1 MKTDILIIGQGLA
14 GSCLAWR
21 LLQHG
26 ISFSVIDQ
34 PLLSSSSRVAAGMMN
49 PLVFRYL
56 TLSWRAVQNMAS
68 SKDFYQKMEI
78 ALQSK
83 FLHEITIAKI
93 FSETD
98 TELWGRKSLHAGME
112 NFTDGKSY
120 HPFSHNEVNYP
131 FGAGI
136 VNKAGWVDTAK
147 LVQKIRELLL
157 KHAALT
163 EEVFDRENLVI
174 GEEAIHYKDITANK
188 IIFCEGFKV
197 SENPLFSFIP
207 FRPVK
212 GELLTVRIKGFETN
226 VVLNKDIFLL
236 PLGNELFRL
245 GSTYEWDDLTEQSTE
260 NAKKYLLEKLE
271 AILNFPIE
279 ILSHDAGIRPAV
291 ADRRPV
297 AGRHPSFSNVF
308 ILNGLGAKGVM
319 LAPYVTEQLLNLLHK
334 NIAIDPEID
343 PSRFVRK

>member
-1 MKTDILIIGQGLA
+1 LKTDILIIGQGLA

-21 LLQHG
+21 LFQQG
-26 ISFSVIDQ
+26 ISFKVIDQ

-56 TLSWRAVQNMAS
+56 TLSWRAVQNMDS
-68 SKDFYQKMEI
+68 SKDFYQKMEN
-78 ALQSK
+78 AFQTK

-98 TELWGRKSLHAGME
+98 AELWARKGLNAGIE

-120 HPFSHNEVNYP
+120 YPFSHNEVNYY

-147 LVQKIRELLL
+147 LVQKVRELLL
-157 KHAALT
+157 KYAMLT

-174 GEEAIHYKDITANK
+174 EEKEIHYKDITAKK
-188 IIFCEGFKV
+188 IIFCEGFRV

-236 PLGNELFRL
+236 PLGNEIFRL
-245 GSTYEWDDLTEQSTE
+245 GSTYDWNDLTEKPTE
-260 NAKKYLLEKLE
+260 SAKNYLLEKLE
-271 AILNFPIE
+271 AILDFPIE
-279 ILSHDAGIRPAV
+279 ILSHEAGIRPAI

-319 LAPYVTEQLLNLLHK
+319 LAPYVTEQLLNLLNK
-334 NIAIDPEID
+334 NIAVDPEID